1 MWEYMTENLFKHVAV
16 FTDIHFGLKHNS
28 RLHNNDCIR
37 FLEWFIEEAKQRGCE
52 TCMFMGDWNH
62 HRASINVSTL
72 NYSMRAFSLLNAAFD
87 DVYFIVGNHDLYYKE
102 KREINSIPMAELY
115 TNIHL
120 IDEVTEIG
128 NSAIIPWLVGDEWK
142 TVAKI
147 KSKYMFGHFE
157 LPKFK
162 MNAHVEMPDH
172 GQLCAED
179 FQYQDYIF
187 SGHFHKRQNKGIIH
201 YIGNPFGHNYA
212 DVWDFDRGAMFLEW
226 GGKPEY
232 VNWEHG
238 PRYISMDLSVLL
250 EDPDKYL
257 NAHTY
262 AKVELDV
269 DISYEEANFLRE
281 TFFDNYEIR
290 ELKLLPKHEEND
302 PDVLIGDIK
311 FETVD
316 QIVTESIQ
324 TMEST
329 TFKVDVLT
337 QIYNDL

>member
-1 MWEYMTENLFKHVAV
+1 MTGNLFKHVAV

-28 RLHNNDCIR
+28 RLHNDDCIR
-37 FLEWFIEEAKQRGCE
+37 FLEWFIQEAKDRGCE
-52 TCMFMGDWNH
+52 TCIFAGDWNH

-72 NYSMRAFSLLNAAFD
+72 NYSMRAFGLLNEAFD
-87 DVYFIVGNHDLYYKE
+87 NVYFIVGNHDLYYKE

-115 TNIHL
+115 PNIHL
-120 IDEVTEIG
+120 IDEVTTIDDV
-128 NSAIIPWLVGDEWK
+128 AIVPWLVGNEWK
-142 TVAKI
+142 QVAKI

-172 GQLCAED
+172 GQLSADD
-179 FQYQDYIF
+179 FQHQDFIF

-201 YIGNPFGHNYA
+201 YIGNPFGHNYS
-212 DVWDFDRGAMFLEW
+212 DTWDFDRGAMFLEW

-232 VNWEHG
+232 VNWTEG
-238 PRYISMDLSVLL
+238 PRYIAMDLSDLL
-250 EDPDKYL
+250 EDPEQYL

-262 AKVELDV
+262 AKIELDV

-281 TFFDNYEIR
+281 TFFENYDIR
-290 ELKLLPKHEEND
+290 ELKLLPKHEETD
-302 PDVLIGDIK
+302 PELIVGDIK

-316 QIVTESIQ
+316 QIVTESIL
-324 TMEST
+324 TMDST

>member
-1 MWEYMTENLFKHVAV
+1 MTENLFKHVAV

-28 RLHNNDCIR
+28 RLHNDDCIR
-37 FLEWFIEEAKQRGCE
+37 FLEWFIQEAKQRNCE
-52 TCMFMGDWNH
+52 TCIFMGDWNH

-72 NYSMRAFSLLNAAFD
+72 NYSMRAFSLLSGAFED
-87 DVYFIVGNHDLYYKE
+87 AYFIVGNHDLYYKE

-115 TNIHL
+115 PHIHL
-120 IDEVTEIG
+120 IDEVITKDNVSIV
-128 NSAIIPWLVGDEWK
+128 PWLVGDEWK
-142 TVAKI
+142 QVAKI

-157 LPKFK
+157 LPRFK

-172 GQLCAED
+172 GQLQAEHFQHQD
-179 FQYQDYIF
+179 FIF

-212 DVWDFDRGAMFLEW
+212 DVWDFDRGAMFLKW
-226 GGKPEY
+226 GGQPEY
-232 VNWEHG
+232 VNWEDG
-238 PRYISMDLSVLL
+238 PRYIAMDLSELL
-250 EDPDKYL
+250 EDPDQYL
-257 NAHTY
+257 NANTY
-262 AKVELDV
+262 AKIELDV

-290 ELKLLPKHEEND
+290 ELKLLPKHEETD
-302 PDVLIGDIK
+302 PNLLIGDIK

-324 TMEST
+324 SLDST
-329 TFKVDVLT
+329 TFKTSTLT